1 MKRKQE
7 LWQQDPSEPDLWLGE
22 NGVLVNTAALEERAY
37 YAEIVKV
44 FAPPVAPHI
53 GETTRETFGEHARQL
68 CG

>member
-44 FAPPVAPHI
+44 SPAHPTSVVGTI
-53 GETTRETFGEHARQL
+53 GEPPGEPARQL
-68 CG
+68 CR